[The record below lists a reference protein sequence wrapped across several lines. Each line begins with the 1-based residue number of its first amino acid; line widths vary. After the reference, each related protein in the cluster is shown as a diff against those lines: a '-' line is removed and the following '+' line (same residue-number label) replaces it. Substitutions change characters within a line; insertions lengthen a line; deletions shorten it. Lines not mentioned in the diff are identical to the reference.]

1 MKSPTRVLRGFETT
15 AVKTSIVSS
24 LVTGL
29 VVLSAMPGL
38 VDAKVDALRASQFIA
53 VGDNGAERIRLV
65 PGSGDEAAVALADA
79 SGQDRIRLLVQ
90 NHPSGVADTGIGIRS
105 ASGVTIMRLGNVAQ
119 DPELPG
125 PLLHSANLL
134 LRDESGHDRIRLLID
149 DAGNPKIELI
159 NAAGELVWSAP

>member
-1 MKSPTRVLRGFETT
+1 MKSPTRLLRGFETT
-15 AVKTSIVSS
+15 AMKSSIVSS

-29 VVLSAMPGL
+29 VVLSAMPSL
-38 VDAKVDALRASQFIA
+38 VDAKVDALRATQFIA

-65 PGSGDEAAVALADA
+65 PGSGDEAAVAVADA

-149 DAGNPKIELI
+149 DDGNPKIELI

>member
-1 MKSPTRVLRGFETT
+1 MKSPTRLLRGFETT
-15 AVKTSIVSS
+15 AMKSSIVSS

-29 VVLSAMPGL
+29 VVLSAMPSL
-38 VDAKVDALRASQFIA
+38 VDAKVDALRATQFIA
-53 VGDNGAERIRLV
+53 VGENGAERIRLV
-65 PGSGDEAAVALADA
+65 PGSGDEAAVAVADA

-90 NHPSGVADTGIGIRS
+90 NNPSGVADTGIGIRS

-149 DAGNPKIELI
+149 DDGNPKIELI